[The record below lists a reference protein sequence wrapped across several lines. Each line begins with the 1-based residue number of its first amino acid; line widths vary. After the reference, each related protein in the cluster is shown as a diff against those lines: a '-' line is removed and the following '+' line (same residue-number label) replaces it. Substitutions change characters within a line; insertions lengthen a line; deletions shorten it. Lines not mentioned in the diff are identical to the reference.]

1 MRRCHTCCF
10 GFWPY
15 GCSHHLQMEYPNCQ
29 SKSKQSASAFRQGF
43 TDRA

>member
-15 GCSHHLQMEYPNCQ
+15 GCSHHLQMGYPNC
-29 SKSKQSASAFRQGF
+29 
-43 TDRA
+43 